1 MGLKK
6 DLFQALFQ
14 LGILS
19 QSWKEDSQE
28 SCQLVN
34 ADNSIMGKKCK
45 AVLMD
50 EQGKAKSSKTG
61 VGKVERW
68 SAWWWEKEEGK
79 ELWVE

>member
-1 MGLKK
+1 MKK

-19 QSWKEDSQE
+19 QSWKEESQE
-28 SCQLVN
+28 RCQLVN

-50 EQGKAKSSKTG
+50 EQAKAKSSKTG

-68 SAWWWEKEEGK
+68 STWWWEKEEGK

>member
-1 MGLKK
+1 M
-6 DLFQALFQ
+6 
-14 LGILS
+14 
-19 QSWKEDSQE
+19 
-28 SCQLVN
+28 VN
-34 ADNSIMGKKCK
+34 ADSSIMGKKSK

-50 EQGKAKSSKTG
+50 EQGKAKSSKTV

>member
-1 MGLKK
+1 
-6 DLFQALFQ
+6 
-14 LGILS
+14 
-19 QSWKEDSQE
+19 
-28 SCQLVN
+28 
-34 ADNSIMGKKCK
+34 MGKKCK

-50 EQGKAKSSKTG
+50 EQGKAKSSKTV